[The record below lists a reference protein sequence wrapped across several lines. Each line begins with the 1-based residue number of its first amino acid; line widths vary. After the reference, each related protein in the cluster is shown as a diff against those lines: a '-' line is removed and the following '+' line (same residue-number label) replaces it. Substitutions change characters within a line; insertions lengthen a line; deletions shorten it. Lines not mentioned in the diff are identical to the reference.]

1 MIPISPMQLLSQ
13 IDRIP
18 PFLCVAIATQVHRLT
33 VTDIADRA
41 KVSRRTVS
49 RLNNMASWGSV
60 RADLIDEIATACR
73 VNLLEPKASL
83 DMLKESQGGEHFNH
97 LPSQQRVKVFEMFGR
112 LRESRSEST

>member
-1 MIPISPMQLLSQ
+1 
-13 IDRIP
+13 
-18 PFLCVAIATQVHRLT
+18 LT

-60 RADLIDEIATACR
+60 RADLIDDIATACR

-83 DMLKESQGGEHFNH
+83 DLLKESQGGEHFNH